1 MANKKVI
8 KKCHLTI
15 YYFSL
20 PPKRFTT
27 IPVGYWLD
35 IEEVIQWMDRLSEY
49 HRLVEAAP
57 VIVYNYNPVDG

>member
-1 MANKKVI
+1 M
-8 KKCHLTI
+8 TI